1 MALSA
6 VLVTCGVAA
15 SASAEPP
22 ATETTA
28 QAGAT
33 ASVPSVQSS
42 QLRIEEALSALA
54 EESARAARSG
64 DVMWIAHVEAERAR
78 VNEPLALVEEELQI
92 INDPK
97 QTAQARVFAT
107 EKLAAAATLL
117 EQIVRSAR
125 DYEGNRGPE
134 DSDDETRTVSEEPA
148 TIPLQDPTSGVAD
161 FFVQPPPTAEW
172 PAALSPVL

>member
-1 MALSA
+1 
-6 VLVTCGVAA
+6 
-15 SASAEPP
+15 
-22 ATETTA
+22 
-28 QAGAT
+28 
-33 ASVPSVQSS
+33 
-42 QLRIEEALSALA
+42 
-54 EESARAARSG
+54 
-64 DVMWIAHVEAERAR
+64 MWIAHVEAERAR

-117 EQIVRSAR
+117 EQIVQSAR

-172 PAALSPVL
+172 PAASAPCCRSSPILSRGELGRVRTLLRGASAGT